1 MGDEGKSQAEL
12 KNLRYELK
20 ENKYYQVTVTVTG
33 TIKGLDIKLQKILN
47 MFISID
53 FSTNHF
59 EGPIP
64 EDVGL
69 LKSLYGLN
77 LSHNALTG
85 SIPSSFGNLKRLESL
100 DLSMNNLSGA
110 IPSQLASLYFL
121 SYLNLSYNHLV
132 GKIPIG
138 TQMQSFLPTSFE
150 GNQGLC
156 GPPLTNNC
164 QANSSELVPLAP
176 PASRD
181 EMDLFF
187 TIMATAFAVGF
198 GTVVAP
204 LMFYRH
210 VNRWYNDLINRFL
223 NTLVQLVKLF
233 ISSRKITEASYFRY
247 KFAVGDFPFFFLVI

>member
-20 ENKYYQVTVTVTG
+20 ENKYYQVAVAV
-33 TIKGLDIKLQKILN
+33 TIKGLDIKLQKILSI
-47 MFISID
+47 FASID
-53 FSTNHF
+53 FSTNNF

-85 SIPSSFGNLKRLESL
+85 SIPSSFGKLKRLESL

-132 GKIPIG
+132 GKIPVG
-138 TQMQSFLPTSFE
+138 TQMQSFFPTAFE
-150 GNQGLC
+150 GNRGLC
-156 GPPLTNNC
+156 GPPLTNNG
-164 QANSSELVPLAP
+164 QTNSSELVHLAP

-181 EMDLFF
+181 KMDWFF
-187 TIMATAFAVGF
+187 IITATGFAVGL

-204 LMFYRH
+204 HFCVY
-210 VNRWYNDLINRFL
+210 
-223 NTLVQLVKLF
+223 
-233 ISSRKITEASYFRY
+233 
-247 KFAVGDFPFFFLVI
+247 

>member
-1 MGDEGKSQAEL
+1 MVTKLGGDDGDEGKSQAEL
-12 KNLRYELK
+12 RNLRYELK
-20 ENKYYQVTVTVTG
+20 GNNYYQVAVTV

-47 MFISID
+47 IFTSMD
-53 FSTNHF
+53 FSTNNF
-59 EGPIP
+59 EGAIP
-64 EDVGL
+64 EGVGL

-85 SIPSSFGNLKRLESL
+85 SIPSSFGNLKQIESL
-100 DLSMNNLSGA
+100 NLSMNNLSGA

-132 GKIPIG
+132 GQIPIG
-138 TQMQSFLPTSFE
+138 TQVQTFFPTSFE

-164 QANSSELVPLAP
+164 QTNSSELVPLAP

-181 EMDLFF
+181 EMDWFF
-187 TIMATAFAVGF
+187 IIMATGFAVGF

-204 LMFYRH
+204 LMFSRN
-210 VNRWYNDLINRFL
+210 VNRWYNHLIYRFL
-223 NTLVQLVKLF
+223 N
-233 ISSRKITEASYFRY
+233 RW
-247 KFAVGDFPFFFLVI
+247 